1 MLRALFVGF
10 ISFVILTGCSAGYDM
25 AMKLE
30 KSSDDFEILMGTFDG
45 SLALIHGNPKNAE
58 ITATNGD
65 ITCNGVSN
73 SGEFSTD
80 MMKNKVKHQFKLS
93 CDDGRSGNLVAS
105 ITLRANGYGT
115 NISGAGVGKLNDGSK
130 VKEVFGDASGTLGW

>member
-1 MLRALFVGF
+1 
-10 ISFVILTGCSAGYDM
+10 
-25 AMKLE
+25 
-30 KSSDDFEILMGTFDG
+30 MGTFDG

-93 CDDGRSGNLVAS
+93 CDDGRSVNLVAS
-105 ITLRANGYGT
+105 ITLRASGYGT
-115 NISGAGVGKLNDGSK
+115 YISGAGVGKLNDGSK
-130 VKEVFGDASGTLGW
+130 VKVIFGDASGTLGW